1 MRTAVGIAIIITVSS
16 VMAQAQTPSLQ
27 EQAICAKQAKIA
39 FGEYDNGG
47 DQNVSGMDCKPP
59 SRNLGD
65 RRRRSKSRTAL
76 W

>member
-16 VMAQAQTPSLQ
+16 VMAQAQTRSVQ

-39 FGEYDNGG
+39 FEEYDNGG
-47 DQNVSGMDCKPP
+47 DQKVSGMHCKPP

-65 RRRRSKSRTAL
+65 RRRRSKSRAAS